1 VAELLTLREA
11 ADELG
16 VHYMTAYKYVR
27 TGRLPAQRAGAEW
40 RVDRA
45 DLERLRTPAARVPA
59 HTPGRPARAA
69 TRARLESRLLAA
81 DEPGA
86 WAVVEA
92 ALAGGATPTDVHLDL
107 LGPTL
112 VDVGDQ
118 WAEGTLSIA
127 DEHRASSVAARIVGR
142 LGPQFTRPGR
152 RRGTVLVGLVEGE
165 HHSLPGAMLADL
177 LRAAGFAAIDL
188 GAETPPDAFVDAAR
202 ATPHLLAIGIG
213 ALMTVR
219 LPTITATVARL
230 RDAGIT
236 VPILV
241 GGRGV
246 PSAGH
251 ARATGADGWTGVDG
265 TSAVQAF
272 LDAVGAQPAPAPRS
286 GGRTR

>member
-1 VAELLTLREA
+1 MAELLTLREA

-16 VHYMTAYKYVR
+16 VHYMTAYRYVR
-27 TGRLPAQRAGAEW
+27 TGRLPAERAGAEW
-40 RVDRA
+40 RVHRA
-45 DLERLRTPAARVPA
+45 DLERLRAPAGPA
-59 HTPGRPARAA
+59 LTHSPGRPARAA
-69 TRARLESRLLAA
+69 TRARLEARLLAA

-92 ALAGGATPTDVHLDL
+92 ALAGGASPADVHLDL

-118 WAEGTLSIA
+118 WAEGTLTIA

-152 RRGTVLVGLVEGE
+152 RRGTLLVGLVEGE
-165 HHSLPGAMLADL
+165 QHALPGAMLADL

-202 ATPHLLAIGIG
+202 ATPHLLAIGVG
-213 ALMTVR
+213 ALMTAR
-219 LPTITATVARL
+219 LPTVTATVARL
-230 RDAGIT
+230 RDAGIA
-236 VPILV
+236 VPVLV

-251 ARATGADGWTGVDG
+251 ARATGADGWTGIDG
-265 TSAVQAF
+265 ASAVQAF
-272 LDAVGAQPAPAPRS
+272 LDAVDARS
-286 GGRTR
+286 GVLAQ